1 LPTDP
6 SGRCNENISVEHH
19 SSAIM
24 ELSSILI
31 SLVFMLGATAICVIL
46 FERLGFGS
54 VLGFIV
60 AGIIIG
66 PHTPGLVASQNVN
79 DLQNVAELGVVLF
92 LFTVGLEML
101 PRKVWAMRRLL
112 FGLGSAQMLATAAI
126 LGVYL
131 VFLIKVHWQT
141 AIILGFGFAMSSTAI
156 IMTTL
161 QERGALVSEHGRTS
175 FAILMAQDL
184 WVVPVMALVPILA
197 HKTTQ
202 AAGIPIWQKAL
213 LVAGVLAGIFVV
225 GRYLLPA
232 VLGYTARQRRM
243 DAFGILLFLAVIA
256 ASWAVDRVGI
266 SMTLG
271 AFIMG
276 MLLSASD
283 YRYQIEA
290 IVAPFKV
297 TLMGLFFIAVGM
309 SIDVGAL
316 LHDWSRLLV
325 HVPVV
330 LFLKVA
336 ILAALVL
343 AFGIS
348 RSAAVRTGFYLSQVG
363 EFAFVLFGA
372 AAAAGLLSAEGHTL
386 AMLVVAVSM
395 ILTPLVVKV
404 GDRLAGRLRDVPPET
419 GATPAADLERH
430 VVVIGYDEVGQ
441 LICMLL
447 KKAKIPHVAFDRDID
462 LVQRGKQSGYDVHF
476 GDMYSTVTQQAAG
489 LGKASAAF
497 VSTRDSKRA
506 EGLALTLHRLYPS
519 LNVYVRVWSLG
530 EQDKLVSKGIKKA
543 ATGYIESTLIRGAL
557 LLKDLGVSEVDVNEL
572 VKTFR
577 NDNYALV
584 RAEYSEQV
592 KE

>member
-1 LPTDP
+1 
-6 SGRCNENISVEHH
+6 
-19 SSAIM
+19 M

-46 FERLGFGS
+46 FEHLGFGS
-54 VLGFIV
+54 VLGFII

-66 PHTPGLVASQNVN
+66 PHTPGPVASQNVN

-126 LGVYL
+126 VGVYL
-131 VFLIKVHWQT
+131 VFLVRVQWQT
-141 AIILGFGFAMSSTAI
+141 AIILGFGLAMSSTAI
-156 IMTTL
+156 IMSTL
-161 QERGALVSEHGRTS
+161 QERGALVSEHGQTS

-197 HKTTQ
+197 HKTAQ
-202 AAGIPIWQKAL
+202 ASVVPIWQKAL
-213 LVAGVLAGIFVV
+213 LVLGALAGIFVV

-232 VLGYTARQRRM
+232 VLGYTAKQRRM

-256 ASWAVDRVGI
+256 ASWAVDRAGI

-290 IVAPFKV
+290 IVAPFKGS
-297 TLMGLFFIAVGM
+297 LMGLFFIAVGM
-309 SIDVGAL
+309 SMDVGAL
-316 LHDWSRLLV
+316 LHDWSRLIV
-325 HVPVV
+325 HVPVL
-330 LFLKVA
+330 LFLKAAV
-336 ILAALVL
+336 LTALVL
-343 AFGIS
+343 TFGIS
-348 RSAAVRTGFYLSQVG
+348 RSAAVRTGFYLSQSG

-372 AAAAGLLSAEGHTL
+372 AGAAGLLSAGGHTL
-386 AMLVVAVSM
+386 ALLVVAVSM
-395 ILTPLVVKV
+395 ILTPLMVKV
-404 GDRLAGRLRDVPPET
+404 GDRLAGRLRDVPAET
-419 GATPAADLERH
+419 GVTSAADLERH
-430 VVVIGYDEVGQ
+430 VVVIGYDQVGQ
-441 LICMLL
+441 LICMML
-447 KKAKIPHVAFDRDID
+447 KKAKIPYVAFDQDID
-462 LVQRGKQSGYDVHF
+462 FVRQGKQLGYNVQF
-476 GDMYSTVTQQAAG
+476 GNMYSTVTQQAAG

-497 VSTRDSKRA
+497 VSIRESERA
-506 EGLALTLHRLYPS
+506 EGLALTLQRLYPS
-519 LNVYVRVWSLG
+519 LKVYVRVRSLR
-530 EQDKLVSKGIKKA
+530 EQDRLVSKGIDKA
-543 ATGYIESTLIRGAL
+543 ATGYIESTLIRGAM

-572 VKTFR
+572 VKAFQ

-584 RAEYSEQV
+584 RAGYAERV
-592 KE
+592 KA

>member
-1 LPTDP
+1 
-6 SGRCNENISVEHH
+6 
-19 SSAIM
+19 M

-31 SLVFMLGATAICVIL
+31 ALVFMLGATAICVIL

-131 VFLIKVHWQT
+131 VFLVKVHWQT
-141 AIILGFGFAMSSTAI
+141 AIILGFGFAMSYTAI

-197 HKTTQ
+197 HKTTH
-202 AAGIPIWQKAL
+202 ATGIPIWQKAL
-213 LVAGVLAGIFVV
+213 LVVGVLAGIFVV

-232 VLGYTARQRRM
+232 VLGYTAKQRRM

-256 ASWAVDRVGI
+256 ASWAVDSVGI

-290 IVAPFKV
+290 IVAPFKG

-316 LHDWSRLLV
+316 LHDWSTLLV

-330 LFLKVA
+330 LFLKTVV
-336 ILAALVL
+336 LTALVL
-343 AFGIS
+343 SFGIS
-348 RSAAVRTGFYLSQVG
+348 RSAAVRTGFYLSQAG

-372 AAAAGLLSAEGHTL
+372 AAVAGLLSTEGHTL
-386 AMLVVAVSM
+386 ALLVVAVSM
-395 ILTPLVVKV
+395 ILTPLMVKA
-404 GDRLAGRLRDVPPET
+404 GDRLAGRLRDVPAET
-419 GATPAADLERH
+419 AATPAADLERH
-430 VVVIGYDEVGQ
+430 VVVIGFDQVGQ
-441 LICMLL
+441 LISMMLN
-447 KKAKIPHVAFDRDID
+447 KANIPYVAFDQDID
-462 LVQRGKQSGYDVHF
+462 LVRQGKHSGYDVHF
-476 GDMYSTVTQQAAG
+476 GNMYSTVTQQAAG

-497 VSTRDSKRA
+497 VSIQESERA
-506 EGLALTLHRLYPS
+506 EGLALTLRRLYPS
-519 LNVYVRVWSLG
+519 LNLYVRVRSLR
-530 EQDKLVSKGIKKA
+530 EQDRLVLKGINKA
-543 ATGYIESTLIRGAL
+543 ATGYIESTLMRGAM
-557 LLKDLGVSEVDVNEL
+557 LLKDLGMSEVDASEL
-572 VKTFR
+572 VKAFK

-584 RAEYSEQV
+584 RAGYAERV
-592 KE
+592 KG

>member
-1 LPTDP
+1 
-6 SGRCNENISVEHH
+6 
-19 SSAIM
+19 M

-31 SLVFMLGATAICVIL
+31 ALIFMLGATALCVVL
-46 FERLGFGS
+46 FERLGFGT
-54 VLGFIV
+54 VLGFIF

-66 PHTPGLVASQNVN
+66 PHTPGPVASQHVN
-79 DLQNVAELGVVLF
+79 ELQNVAELGVVLF

-101 PRKVWAMRRLL
+101 PRKVWAMRGLL

-131 VFLIKVHWQT
+131 VFLVKVQWQT

-161 QERGALVSEHGRTS
+161 QERGALASEHGQTT

-184 WVVPVMALVPILA
+184 WVVPVMGLVPILA
-197 HKTTQ
+197 HGTTQ
-202 AAGIPIWQKAL
+202 AAVIPIWQKAL
-213 LVAGVLAGIFVV
+213 LVVGILTGIFVV
-225 GRYLLPA
+225 GRYLLPS
-232 VLGYTARQRRM
+232 VLGYAAKRRRM

-271 AFIMG
+271 AFFIG

-290 IVAPFKV
+290 IVAPFKG

-309 SIDVGAL
+309 SIDIGAL

-330 LFLKVA
+330 LLLK
-336 ILAALVL
+336 AAVMIALFL

-348 RSAAVRTGFYLSQVG
+348 RSAALRAGFYLSQAG

-372 AAAAGLLSAEGHTL
+372 AAVAGLLNDHGHTL
-386 AMLVVAVSM
+386 ALLVVAVSM
-395 ILTPLVVKV
+395 ILTPLMVKV
-404 GDRLAGRLRDVPPET
+404 GDQVAGRLRAEQPGTE
-419 GATPAADLERH
+419 AAPAADLERH
-430 VVVIGYDEVGQ
+430 VVVIGYDQVGQ
-441 LICMLL
+441 LICLMLD
-447 KKAKIPHVAFDRDID
+447 KAKIPYVAFDLDIN
-462 LVQRGKQSGYDVHF
+462 LVRQGKQSGRSVHF

-489 LGKASAAF
+489 LEKATAAY
-497 VSTRDSKRA
+497 VTTTEPGWA
-506 EGLALTLHRLYPS
+506 EGLAVTLQRLYPS
-519 LNVYVRVWSLG
+519 LNIYVRVRTLR
-530 EQDKLVSKGIKKA
+530 EQDKLVSRGIKKA
-543 ATGYIESTLIRGAL
+543 GTGYIESTLVRGAM
-557 LLKDLGVSEVDVNEL
+557 LLKDLGMSESDVNEL
-572 VKTFR
+572 VKAFQ

-584 RAEYSEQV
+584 RAEYVVFE
-592 KE
+592 KK

>member
-1 LPTDP
+1 
-6 SGRCNENISVEHH
+6 
-19 SSAIM
+19 M

-31 SLVFMLGATAICVIL
+31 ALVFMLGATAICVIL

-131 VFLIKVHWQT
+131 VFLVKVHWQT

-202 AAGIPIWQKAL
+202 ATGIPIWQKAL
-213 LVAGVLAGIFVV
+213 LVVGVLAGIFVV

-232 VLGYTARQRRM
+232 VLGYTAKQRRM

-256 ASWAVDRVGI
+256 ASWAVDSVGI

-290 IVAPFKV
+290 IVAPFKG

-336 ILAALVL
+336 MLTALVL

-386 AMLVVAVSM
+386 ALLVVAVSM
-395 ILTPLVVKV
+395 ILTPLMVKV

-430 VVVIGYDEVGQ
+430 VVVIGFDEVGQ

-447 KKAKIPHVAFDRDID
+447 NKAKIPHVAFDRDID
-462 LVQRGKQSGYDVHF
+462 LVRQGKQSGYDVHF
-476 GDMYSTVTQQAAG
+476 GNMYSTVTQQAAG

-497 VSTRDSKRA
+497 VSIRESERA

-519 LNVYVRVWSLG
+519 LNVYVRVRSLG

-543 ATGYIESTLIRGAL
+543 ATGYIESTLIRGSM

-572 VKTFR
+572 VKAFR

-584 RAEYSEQV
+584 RAEYPEPV

>member
-1 LPTDP
+1 
-6 SGRCNENISVEHH
+6 
-19 SSAIM
+19 M

-31 SLVFMLGATAICVIL
+31 ALIFMLGATALCVVL
-46 FERLGFGS
+46 FQRLGFGS

-66 PHTPGLVASQNVN
+66 PHTPGPVASQNVN

-112 FGLGSAQMLATAAI
+112 FGLGSAQMLATAVI
-126 LGVYL
+126 LGAYL
-131 VFLIKVHWQT
+131 VLMAGVQWQT

-161 QERGALVSEHGRTS
+161 QERGAQNSEHGQTT

-197 HKTTQ
+197 HKTAQT
-202 AAGIPIWQKAL
+202 AAIPVWQKAL
-213 LVAGVLAGIFVV
+213 LVVGVLAGIFVI

-232 VLGYTARQRRM
+232 MLGYTAKQRRM
-243 DAFGILLFLAVIA
+243 DAFGIILFLAVIA

-290 IVAPFKV
+290 IVAPFKG

-309 SIDVGAL
+309 SIDVSAL
-316 LHDWSRLLV
+316 LNDWSRLLV

-330 LFLKVA
+330 LFLKAMVMIA
-336 ILAALVL
+336 LAL
-343 AFGIS
+343 AFGAS
-348 RSAAVRTGFYLSQVG
+348 RSAAVRTGFYLSQAG

-372 AAAAGLLSAEGHTL
+372 AVVAGLLSANGHTL
-386 AMLVVAVSM
+386 ALLVVAVSM
-395 ILTPLVVKV
+395 ILTPLMVKA
-404 GDRLAGRLRDVPPET
+404 GDQLASRLGTVPTET
-419 GATPAADLERH
+419 GAAPAADLERH
-430 VVVIGYDEVGQ
+430 VVVIGYNEVGQ
-441 LICMLL
+441 LICLMLE
-447 KKAKIPHVAFDRDID
+447 KAKIPYAAFDRDINF
-462 LVQRGKQSGYDVHF
+462 VRQGKQSGRSVHL
-476 GDMYSTVTQQAAG
+476 GDMYSSVTQQAAK
-489 LGKASAAF
+489 LEKAAAAYVTSAEP
-497 VSTRDSKRA
+497 SRA
-506 EGLALTLHRLYPS
+506 EGLAVTLHRLYPH
-519 LNVYVRVWSLG
+519 LNVYVRVNTLR
-530 EQDKLVSKGIKKA
+530 EQEKLVSRGIKKA
-543 ATGYIESTLIRGAL
+543 GTGYIESTLVRGAM
-557 LLKDLGVSEVDVNEL
+557 LLKDLGMSESDVNEL
-572 VKTFR
+572 VKAFQ
-577 NDNYALV
+577 NDNYAMV
-584 RAEYSEQV
+584 RAEYALFK
-592 KE
+592 KEP

>member
-1 LPTDP
+1 
-6 SGRCNENISVEHH
+6 
-19 SSAIM
+19 
-24 ELSSILI
+24 
-31 SLVFMLGATAICVIL
+31 MLGATAICVIL

-131 VFLIKVHWQT
+131 VFLVKVHWQT

-197 HKTTQ
+197 HKTTH
-202 AAGIPIWQKAL
+202 ATGIPIWQKAL
-213 LVAGVLAGIFVV
+213 LVVGVLAGIFVV

-232 VLGYTARQRRM
+232 VLGYTAKQRRM

-256 ASWAVDRVGI
+256 ASWAVDSVGI

-290 IVAPFKV
+290 IVAPFKG

-316 LHDWSRLLV
+316 LHDWSTLLV

-330 LFLKVA
+330 LFLKTVV
-336 ILAALVL
+336 LTALVL

-372 AAAAGLLSAEGHTL
+372 SAAAGLLSAKGHTL
-386 AMLVVAVSM
+386 ALLMVAVSM
-395 ILTPLVVKV
+395 ILTPLMVKV
-404 GDRLAGRLRDVPPET
+404 GDRLAGRLRDVPAET

-430 VVVIGYDEVGQ
+430 VVVIGFDEVGQ
-441 LICMLL
+441 LICMMLN
-447 KKAKIPHVAFDRDID
+447 KAKIPHVAFDRDID
-462 LVQRGKQSGYDVHF
+462 LVRQGKQSGYDVHF

-497 VSTRDSKRA
+497 VSTRDSERA

-519 LNVYVRVWSLG
+519 LNVYVRVRSLG

-557 LLKDLGVSEVDVNEL
+557 LLKDLGVAEVDVNEL

-584 RAEYSEQV
+584 RAEYPEPVQ
-592 KE
+592 E

>member
-1 LPTDP
+1 
-6 SGRCNENISVEHH
+6 
-19 SSAIM
+19 M

-31 SLVFMLGATAICVIL
+31 ALIFMLGATALCVVL
-46 FERLGFGS
+46 FQRLGFGS

-66 PHTPGLVASQNVN
+66 PHTPGPVASQNVN

-112 FGLGSAQMLATAAI
+112 FGLGSAQMLATAVI
-126 LGVYL
+126 LGAYL
-131 VFLIKVHWQT
+131 VLMAGVQWQT

-161 QERGALVSEHGRTS
+161 QERGAQNSEHGQTT

-197 HKTTQ
+197 HKTAQT
-202 AAGIPIWQKAL
+202 AAIPVWQKAL
-213 LVAGVLAGIFVV
+213 LVVGVLAGIFVI

-232 VLGYTARQRRM
+232 MLGYTAKQRRM
-243 DAFGILLFLAVIA
+243 DAFGIILFLAVIA

-290 IVAPFKV
+290 IVAPFKG

-309 SIDVGAL
+309 SIDVSAL
-316 LHDWSRLLV
+316 LNDWSRLLV

-330 LFLKVA
+330 LFLKAMVMIA
-336 ILAALVL
+336 LAL
-343 AFGIS
+343 AFGAS
-348 RSAAVRTGFYLSQVG
+348 RSAAVRTGFYLSQAG

-372 AAAAGLLSAEGHTL
+372 AVVAGLLSANGHTL
-386 AMLVVAVSM
+386 ALLVVAVSM
-395 ILTPLVVKV
+395 ILTPLMVKA
-404 GDRLAGRLRDVPPET
+404 GDQLASRLGAVPKET
-419 GATPAADLERH
+419 GAAPAADLERH
-430 VVVIGYDEVGQ
+430 VVVIGYNEVGQ
-441 LICMLL
+441 LICLMLE
-447 KKAKIPHVAFDRDID
+447 KAKIPYAAFDRDINF
-462 LVQRGKQSGYDVHF
+462 VRQGKQSGRSVHL
-476 GDMYSTVTQQAAG
+476 GDMYSSVTQQAAK
-489 LGKASAAF
+489 LEKAAAAYVTSAEP
-497 VSTRDSKRA
+497 SRA
-506 EGLALTLHRLYPS
+506 KGLAVTLHRLYPH
-519 LNVYVRVWSLG
+519 LNVYVRVNTLR
-530 EQDKLVSKGIKKA
+530 EQEKLVSRGIKKA
-543 ATGYIESTLIRGAL
+543 GTGYIESTLVRGAM
-557 LLKDLGVSEVDVNEL
+557 LLKDLGMSESDVNEL
-572 VKTFR
+572 VKAFQ
-577 NDNYALV
+577 NDNYAMV
-584 RAEYSEQV
+584 RAEYALFK
-592 KE
+592 KEP

>member
-1 LPTDP
+1 
-6 SGRCNENISVEHH
+6 
-19 SSAIM
+19 M

-31 SLVFMLGATAICVIL
+31 ALVFMLGATAICVIL

-131 VFLIKVHWQT
+131 VFLVKVHWQT

-161 QERGALVSEHGRTS
+161 QERGALVSEHGQTS

-197 HKTTQ
+197 HKTTH
-202 AAGIPIWQKAL
+202 ATGIPIWQKAF
-213 LVAGVLAGIFVV
+213 LVVCVLAGIFVV

-232 VLGYTARQRRM
+232 VLGYTAKQRRM

-256 ASWAVDRVGI
+256 ASWAVDSVGI

-290 IVAPFKV
+290 IVAPFKG

-309 SIDVGAL
+309 SIDVGAI
-316 LHDWSRLLV
+316 LHDWSTLLV

-330 LFLKVA
+330 LFLKTVV
-336 ILAALVL
+336 LTALVL

-372 AAAAGLLSAEGHTL
+372 AAAAGLLSAKGHTL
-386 AMLVVAVSM
+386 ALLMVAVSM
-395 ILTPLVVKV
+395 ILTPLMVKV
-404 GDRLAGRLRDVPPET
+404 GDRLAGRLRDVPAET

-430 VVVIGYDEVGQ
+430 VVVIGFDEVGQ
-441 LICMLL
+441 LICMMLN
-447 KKAKIPHVAFDRDID
+447 KAKIPHVAFDRDID
-462 LVQRGKQSGYDVHF
+462 LVRQGKQSGYDVHF
-476 GDMYSTVTQQAAG
+476 GNMYSTVTQQTAG

-497 VSTRDSKRA
+497 VSTWESERA

-519 LNVYVRVWSLG
+519 LNVYVRVRSLG

-543 ATGYIESTLIRGAL
+543 ATGYIESTLIRGSM

-572 VKTFR
+572 VKAFR

-584 RAEYSEQV
+584 RAEYPEPVQ
-592 KE
+592 E

>member
-1 LPTDP
+1 
-6 SGRCNENISVEHH
+6 
-19 SSAIM
+19 M

-31 SLVFMLGATAICVIL
+31 ALVFMLGATAICVIL

-131 VFLIKVHWQT
+131 VFLVKVHWQT

-197 HKTTQ
+197 HKTTH
-202 AAGIPIWQKAL
+202 ATGIPIWQKAL
-213 LVAGVLAGIFVV
+213 LVVGVLAGIFVV

-232 VLGYTARQRRM
+232 VLGYTAKQRRM

-256 ASWAVDRVGI
+256 ASWAVDSVGI

-290 IVAPFKV
+290 IVAPFKG

-316 LHDWSRLLV
+316 LHDWSTLLV

-330 LFLKVA
+330 LFLKTVV
-336 ILAALVL
+336 LTALVL

-386 AMLVVAVSM
+386 ALLVVAVSM
-395 ILTPLVVKV
+395 ILTPLMVKV
-404 GDRLAGRLRDVPPET
+404 GDRLAGRLRDVPAET

-447 KKAKIPHVAFDRDID
+447 NKAKIPHVAFDRDID
-462 LVQRGKQSGYDVHF
+462 LVRQGKQSGYDVHF

-497 VSTRDSKRA
+497 VSTRDSERA

-519 LNVYVRVWSLG
+519 LNVYVRVRSLG

-572 VKTFR
+572 VRAFR

>member
-1 LPTDP
+1 
-6 SGRCNENISVEHH
+6 
-19 SSAIM
+19 M

-79 DLQNVAELGVVLF
+79 ELQNVAELGVVLF

-131 VFLIKVHWQT
+131 VFLVKVHWQT

-161 QERGALVSEHGRTS
+161 QERGALVSEHGQTS

-197 HKTTQ
+197 HKTTH
-202 AAGIPIWQKAL
+202 ATGIPIWQKAL
-213 LVAGVLAGIFVV
+213 LVVGVLAGIFVV

-232 VLGYTARQRRM
+232 VLGYTAKQRRM

-256 ASWAVDRVGI
+256 ASWAVDSVGI

-290 IVAPFKV
+290 IVAPFKG

-336 ILAALVL
+336 MLTALVL

-386 AMLVVAVSM
+386 ALLVVAVSM
-395 ILTPLVVKV
+395 ILTPLMVKV

-447 KKAKIPHVAFDRDID
+447 NKAKIPHVAFDRDID
-462 LVQRGKQSGYDVHF
+462 LVRQGKQSGYDVHF

-497 VSTRDSKRA
+497 VSTRDSERA

-519 LNVYVRVWSLG
+519 LNVYVRVRSLG

>member
-1 LPTDP
+1 
-6 SGRCNENISVEHH
+6 
-19 SSAIM
+19 M

-31 SLVFMLGATAICVIL
+31 ALVFMLGATAICVIL

-131 VFLIKVHWQT
+131 VFLVKVHWQT

-197 HKTTQ
+197 HKTTH
-202 AAGIPIWQKAL
+202 ATGIPIWQKAF
-213 LVAGVLAGIFVV
+213 LVVGVLAGIFVV

-232 VLGYTARQRRM
+232 VLGYTAKQRRM

-256 ASWAVDRVGI
+256 ASWAVDSVGI

-290 IVAPFKV
+290 IVAPFKG

-316 LHDWSRLLV
+316 LHDWSTLLV

-330 LFLKVA
+330 LFLKTVV
-336 ILAALVL
+336 LTALVL

-372 AAAAGLLSAEGHTL
+372 AAAAGLLSAKGHTL
-386 AMLVVAVSM
+386 ALLVVAVSM
-395 ILTPLVVKV
+395 ILTPLMVKV
-404 GDRLAGRLRDVPPET
+404 GDRLAGRLRDVPAET

-430 VVVIGYDEVGQ
+430 VVVIGFDEVGQ
-441 LICMLL
+441 LISMMLN
-447 KKAKIPHVAFDRDID
+447 KAKIPHVAFDRDID
-462 LVQRGKQSGYDVHF
+462 LVRQGKQSGYDVHF

-497 VSTRDSKRA
+497 VSTRESERA

-519 LNVYVRVWSLG
+519 LNVYVRVRSLG

-543 ATGYIESTLIRGAL
+543 ATGYIESTLIRGSM

-572 VKTFR
+572 VKAFR

-584 RAEYSEQV
+584 RAEYPEPV